1 MRGAKENLQKA
12 FVMNDVESAA
22 PKTGEL
28 SSNLWTSAASASLF
42 S

>member
-1 MRGAKENLQKA
+1 MRGAKETLQKA

-28 SSNLWTSAASASLF
+28 SSAASASFF